1 MTLLFYA
8 PEQLNGNLSE
18 NISVLSRFTSQS
30 PAVCPCHYIPLD
42 LHFLGTSLLSA
53 DLRSPWVFSS
63 VLLSL
68 LSSLCLT
75 FMSPTN
81 PQKHFLPGTPQT
93 LQSPRSKVDITNQIT
108 EHPTK
113 EDKTIDLH
121 QETFQTP
128 SLQMPRSQFSLSLL
142 SFSLPLHVLWHEQ
155 TRQYPSFRSLQPLL
169 QQAPRKS
176 SQ

>member
-68 LSSLCLT
+68 LFQSMSNIYVTHQPTETLSTRDSTDTTIAQIQSGHHQPNNRASNQRRQDHRFTPRNISNTIASDAQIPTLSL
-75 FMSPTN
+75 
-81 PQKHFLPGTPQT
+81 
-93 LQSPRSKVDITNQIT
+93 
-108 EHPTK
+108 
-113 EDKTIDLH
+113 
-121 QETFQTP
+121 
-128 SLQMPRSQFSLSLL
+128 FSLSPLL
-142 SFSLPLHVLWHEQ
+142 LHVLWHEQ